1 MNGKE
6 IKRPGC
12 EQHLRCFSIS
22 QNIDG
27 APWISVQAVG
37 SSATEH
43 NTCCSTRTVTEH
55 AWWGVL
61 KADHHAEGIPSE
73 GQMQKP
79 GLICAFLN
87 FFYARPPRMEISCL
101 LGRSALV

>member
-6 IKRPGC
+6 IKRPGRR
-12 EQHLRCFSIS
+12 QHLWCFGIS

-27 APWISVQAVG
+27 VPWISVQAVG

-43 NTCCSTRTVTEH
+43 NTCCNTKAVTEH
-55 AWWGVL
+55 AWWDAL

-79 GLICAFLN
+79 GLIVLF
-87 FFYARPPRMEISCL
+87 
-101 LGRSALV
+101 